1 MHNVNFI
8 LPIRIWPRPL
18 GVTPW
23 ISNPEQ
29 PNSVCLQKVAY
40 NSFCNLCCS
49 KGLFP
54 KFCIQIQMHV
64 NLVYILYIW
73 YEQFLF
79 HRELFLLLAGNLK
92 TYRDGSSQCILVSPD
107 KSMLTVKFTLKWNKD
122 INLYKSNTHNCSSM
136 CQYSTFKNIYL
147 MLQKSLN
154 FPNIL
159 DY

>member
-1 MHNVNFI
+1 MAPSTRCYPMDFEPGTTELRLPTKSSISFI
-8 LPIRIWPRPL
+8 L
-18 GVTPW
+18 
-23 ISNPEQ
+23 Q
-29 PNSVCLQKVAY
+29 PVLFKG
-40 NSFCNLCCS
+40 NLTLS
-49 KGLFP
+49 KILP
-54 KFCIQIQMHV
+54 PNLNARKFSIHFIY
-64 NLVYILYIW
+64 LV
-73 YEQFLF
+73 
-79 HRELFLLLAGNLK
+79 FLLLAGNLK

-154 FPNIL
+154 FSNIL